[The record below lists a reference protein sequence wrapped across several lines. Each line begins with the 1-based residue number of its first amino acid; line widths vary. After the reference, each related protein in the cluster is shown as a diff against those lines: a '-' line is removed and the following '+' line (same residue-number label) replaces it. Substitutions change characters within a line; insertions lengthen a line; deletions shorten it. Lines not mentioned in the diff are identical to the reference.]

1 MSGFWPAKSPMK
13 SASSSASRSRGKGEG
28 EALSLIDCPKCRVPV
43 VQLRSKK
50 PESYRKIFYKCSKNY
65 PVSVIHT
72 SSSDR
77 LTAWSWISGLDV
89 LLALYLLC
97 VRTMKLVVT
106 TGGKLIT

>member
-50 PESYRKIFYKCSKNY
+50 PESYGKIFYKCPNNY

-72 SSSDR
+72 ASSDS
-77 LTAWSWISGLDV
+77 LTTWSWILG
-89 LLALYLLC
+89 
-97 VRTMKLVVT
+97 
-106 TGGKLIT
+106 